1 MMSLSYNEARS
12 AFSGRQREVHVTD
25 ATTARL
31 AGVFM
36 HVAKRLRG
44 RWMHQLAPLGLTPGQ
59 GRALAV
65 IARAGDGIR
74 MADLAGKLDIVPR
87 SATSVVDGLEEQGL
101 VLRRA
106 DPGDRRSLLVSLTEA
121 GRLLVS
127 RIDEAKRGAAEEMFG
142 TLPPAEREQLLAVLL
157 RLDAC
162 GKQPGS
168 I

>member
-1 MMSLSYNEARS
+1 M
-12 AFSGRQREVHVTD
+12 TD

-31 AGVFM
+31 ADVFT

-44 RWMHQLAPLGLTPGQ
+44 QWMRKLAPLGLTPGQ
-59 GRALAV
+59 GRALGV

-74 MADLAGKLDIVPR
+74 MADLAGRLDIVPR

-106 DPGDRRSLLVSLTEA
+106 DPGDRRSMLVSLTEA

-127 RIDEAKRGAAEEMFG
+127 RIDEARRGAAEEMFG
-142 TLPPAEREQLLAVLL
+142 TLPAAEREQLLAVLL

-162 GKQPGS
+162 GKHPGS

>member
-1 MMSLSYNEARS
+1 
-12 AFSGRQREVHVTD
+12 VTD
-25 ATTARL
+25 ATTGRL
-31 AGVFM
+31 ADALM
-36 HVAKRLRG
+36 HVAKGIRG
-44 RWMHQLAPLGLTPGQ
+44 CWMHQLAPLGLTPGQ
-59 GRALAV
+59 GRALGV

-101 VLRRA
+101 VLRRP
-106 DPGDRRSLLVSLTEA
+106 DPGDRRSMLVTLTEA

-142 TLPPAEREQLLAVLL
+142 TLDPDEREQLLAVLL
-157 RLDAC
+157 RLDTC
-162 GKQPGS
+162 GKRARS

>member
-1 MMSLSYNEARS
+1 M
-12 AFSGRQREVHVTD
+12 TD

-31 AGVFM
+31 ADVFT

-59 GRALAV
+59 GRARGV

-74 MADLAGKLDIVPR
+74 MADLAGRLDIGPR
-87 SATSVVDGLEEQGL
+87 SATSVVAGLEVPGR
-101 VLRRA
+101 VMRRP

-127 RIDEAKRGAAEEMFG
+127 RIEEAKRGAAEEMFG
-142 TLPPAEREQLLAVLL
+142 TLPAAEREQLLAVLL

-162 GKQPGS
+162 GQHPGS
-168 I
+168 F

>member
-12 AFSGRQREVHVTD
+12 VFDGRQREVHVTD
-25 ATTARL
+25 ATTTRL
-31 AGVFM
+31 ADVFT

-44 RWMHQLAPLGLTPGQ
+44 RWIHQLAPLGLTPGQ
-59 GRALAV
+59 GRALGA

-74 MADLAGKLDIVPR
+74 MADLAGRLDIVPR

-101 VLRRA
+101 VLRRP

-127 RIDEAKRGAAEEMFG
+127 RIEEAKRGAAEEMFG

-162 GKQPGS
+162 GQRPGS
-168 I
+168 F